1 MFILELNIYLRR
13 DEMSYASLG
22 STVDSDDDVLEQGF
36 DEDFDPSAP
45 DAYECPIC
53 LLVLNKPVQTVC
65 GHRFCRG
72 CILKVLR

>member
-1 MFILELNIYLRR
+1 
-13 DEMSYASLG
+13 MSMLSYMSSL
-22 STVDSDDDVLEQGF
+22 DPDDGDILEQGF
-36 DEDFDPSAP
+36 DEHFDPPAP

-65 GHRFCRG
+65 GHRFCKG